1 MKSFNRAAQD
11 VGNIVALEHVNVRIP
26 DQRIATLFYIAGLGF
41 TRDPYLMV
49 DDANMWVNMGQ
60 EQFHM
65 PSGDPDVLRGHC
77 GLVVPDL
84 DALVQRLL
92 AVKPKLEGTQ
102 FTCSLEDK
110 YVAATSPWGNTFRLY
125 GPAPRFGNISLGM
138 AYVEFTV
145 RPGTAEGIC
154 RFYRQIMGATRL
166 RDGRPRGQG
175 RARARGG
182 PPGAD
187 LPRDHV
193 AHPGLRRPPHRRL
206 RHRLL
211 RPAQEA
217 EGARPLSARRA
228 TTVQYRFEVI
238 IDPDSGEQIFE
249 IEHEVRSFTHPMY
262 MRPMV
267 NRNATQRQATYA
279 GRPRRLRARGWSSP
293 GRVRRASHRG

>member
-1 MKSFNRAAQD
+1 MEYRMRRRDDGSKSFNRAAQD

-65 PSGDPDVLRGHC
+65 PTGDPDVLRGHC

-92 AVKPKLEGTQ
+92 AVKLKLEGTQ

-125 GPAPRFGNISLGM
+125 APAPRFGNISLGM

-145 RPGTAEGIC
+145 RPGTADGIA
-154 RFYRQIMGATRL
+154 RFYREIMGAPACVAAEPEGKAARVRVGGRQELIFRETTAPIPAF
-166 RDGRPRGQG
+166 DGHHIAIYVTDFSGPHKKLKERG
-175 RARARGG
+175 
-182 PPGAD
+182 
-187 LPRDHV
+187 
-193 AHPGLRRPPHRRL
+193 
-206 RHRLL
+206 LL
-211 RPAQEA
+211 SE
-217 EGARPLSARRA
+217 ESNE
-228 TTVQYRFEVI
+228 VQYRFEVI

-262 MRPMV
+262 LRPMV
-267 NRNATQRQATYA
+267 NRNAAQRQATYQT
-279 GRPRRLRARGWSSP
+279 GRDAFVP
-293 GRVRRASHRG
+293 GMV